1 MRRKDREVTDKN
13 HIEEILKQCKTC
25 HVAMVDNEKPYVVPL
40 SYGYQILEDGTL
52 ELVFHSAKDG
62 KKINILKK
70 NPNVCFEISMEGE
83 PIYADV
89 PCKSGYYYSSV
100 IGYGKVE
107 FLDNVQEKC
116 KALSLMYYQQAGKR
130 VEFQEAHIK
139 TICIYKIVSK
149 EFTGKRK
156 PKV

>member
-1 MRRKDREVTDKN
+1 
-13 HIEEILKQCKTC
+13 
-25 HVAMVDNEKPYVVPL
+25 
-40 SYGYQILEDGTL
+40 
-52 ELVFHSAKDG
+52 
-62 KKINILKK
+62 
-70 NPNVCFEISMEGE
+70 MEGE